1 MNTSDT
7 LLFLN
12 LSGGEIFIILLF
24 ILIFF
29 GAESIP
35 KMARQLGK
43 IMYQIKN
50 ATDDIKRD
58 IKDSTDNI
66 RKDIMDQVEV
76 SNPVSDIKKQLLDE
90 NEIPNPVKEIKKE
103 IDNSTKDINL

>member
-1 MNTSDT
+1 MQSSSTI

-12 LSGGEIFIILLF
+12 LSSGEIFIIFLF

-35 KMARQLGK
+35 KIAKSFGK
-43 IMYQIKN
+43 VMYQIKN

-58 IKDSTDNI
+58 IKESTDNI
-66 RKDIMDQVEV
+66 RKDIMDQAEM
-76 SNPVSDIKKQLLDE
+76 SNPVE
-90 NEIPNPVKEIKKE
+90 GIKKE
-103 IDNSTKDINL
+103 IDESVKDINID